1 MISLLFHSI
10 GLCPDHFDHLNL
22 SNLSNIPLVD
32 IVNNYGVVVAKIKSK
47 FKK

>member
-10 GLCPDHFDHLNL
+10 GLCPDHLDHINL

-32 IVNNYGVVVAKIKSK
+32 IVKHYDVLIAKLRFT